1 MGEEPDLA
9 EAAAIFAS
17 TAWGDEG
24 VEDTEYRINQRLAW
38 RHDDHDDG
46 ICRHRE
52 DPVADAWNAGNAKPL
67 KHEDPVG
74 RRKTALYR
82 ITVFTLFCLHVHVH
96 CRVYI
101 M

>member
-9 EAAAIFAS
+9 AAAAIFAS

-24 VEDTEYRINQRLAW
+24 VEDTKTINGWLAIW
-38 RHDDHDDG
+38 RWHR

-67 KHEDPVG
+67 KYEDPVG
-74 RRKTALYR
+74 RRKTALYYR
-82 ITVFTLFCLHVHVH
+82 
-96 CRVYI
+96 
-101 M
+101 